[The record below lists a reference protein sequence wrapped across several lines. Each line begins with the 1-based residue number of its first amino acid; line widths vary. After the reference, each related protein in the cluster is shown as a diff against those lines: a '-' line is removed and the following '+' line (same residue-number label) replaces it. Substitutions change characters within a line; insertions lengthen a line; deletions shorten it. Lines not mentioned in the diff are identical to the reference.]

1 MQCIVVVLHSRK
13 GYISKENP
21 AVKESTATRHTLP
34 DNCCMY
40 AERSVQ
46 SKEWCQQQCAA
57 GVAYHVAYQIMPS
70 PSIPWCSICLRT
82 PSAFP
87 AAASAAV
94 VEAVKTEHGRSRDSR
109 HNYAHVSTHVP
120 VCRSHC
126 PHRNMVPASAH
137 GEFKIAKGATAATS
151 GQLKSWAE
159 DRAPGIDSTTVLAGS
174 FQQPLPAQL
183 SRHQNNRVQHCV
195 TCKSYH
201 RLSNTKRKASPL
213 CAITVQ
219 HRPSQVIQS
228 NAALPV
234 SEGKQTI
241 ARTVQAEHPSEMLK
255 ATRQCSC
262 HGKVSNTTVCN

>member
-1 MQCIVVVLHSRK
+1 MQ
-13 GYISKENP
+13 
-21 AVKESTATRHTLP
+21 
-34 DNCCMY
+34 
-40 AERSVQ
+40 
-46 SKEWCQQQCAA
+46 
-57 GVAYHVAYQIMPS
+57 
-70 PSIPWCSICLRT
+70 T

-109 HNYAHVSTHVP
+109 HNCAHVRTHVP

-126 PHRNMVPASAH
+126 PHRNMVPAPAH
-137 GEFKIAKGATAATS
+137 GEFKIAQSATAATS

-159 DRAPGIDSTTVLAGS
+159 GRAPGIDSTTVLAGS

-183 SRHQNNRVQHCV
+183 SRHQNNRVQPCV
-195 TCKSYH
+195 TCKLHTVGYPTQSAKLVHCVQSQCSTGHCKPY
-201 RLSNTKRKASPL
+201 KA
-213 CAITVQ
+213 I
-219 HRPSQVIQS
+219 
-228 NAALPV
+228 AALPV

-241 ARTVQAEHPSEMLK
+241 ARAVQAEHPSEMLK